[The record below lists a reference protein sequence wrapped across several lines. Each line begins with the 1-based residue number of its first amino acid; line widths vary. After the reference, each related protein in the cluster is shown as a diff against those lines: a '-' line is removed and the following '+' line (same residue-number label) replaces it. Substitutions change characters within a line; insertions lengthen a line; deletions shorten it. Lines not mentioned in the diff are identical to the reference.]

1 MRKILASF
9 FLRKTDNWKFWM
21 LLALLVKGTFFCF
34 LLYAN
39 NVHTYAGFWG
49 VTAAD
54 SHDYIA
60 PIENLVAKGEY
71 MPDHRMPGY
80 GIIYLPLF
88 LFFTKTVALNVL
100 IMIQCFAAAVSVYLL
115 AMIAKYLFQSDKYFY
130 LVYYLF
136 LTNIYLNF
144 YDHLLLTESFTC
156 SFLIIAVYFF
166 IRALLEKKNVFYFL
180 SGIFLTDVVFLRPVF
195 FPLFFLFLFVLVWE
209 YLPRLKKTAYP
220 LLFFLIP
227 FFISES
233 MWVLHNYKKHN
244 RIQLL
249 MDAFLPGE
257 LNENYYRPCLE
268 FCQSWGGNYIWWKEG
283 TPIRWFGV
291 GVIDNDSSLIS
302 LIQKEKIK
310 IPKTIYTSKFN
321 EDSLVKLRSLI
332 SEIKKEENISP
343 WSSQRIKNE
352 NLIKSTLD
360 TYSQSIKKENPFV
373 YYIKSRINYCKYFF
387 LTTRSNNPFAIYK
400 NIIANMLKR
409 LELFNYLFI
418 LITGMIGIILL
429 TKACQRNLLLLIAI
443 GIPIYTMVIH
453 PIVLRLIE
461 NRYFM
466 PAYSFLIL
474 SSAYCIVN
482 IYNLL
487 YKSKNKVKNY

>member
-1 MRKILASF
+1 MRKTLASF

-21 LLALLVKGTFFCF
+21 LLALFVKGVFFCF
-34 LLYAN
+34 LLYGN
-39 NVHTYAGFWG
+39 TIHTYPGFWG
-49 VTAAD
+49 ATGAD
-54 SHDYIA
+54 THDYLA
-60 PIENLVAKGEY
+60 PIENLITKGEY

-80 GIIYLPLF
+80 GIIYLPLL

-100 IMIQCFAAAVSVYLL
+100 IIIQCFAAAVSVYLL
-115 AMIAKYLFQSDKYFY
+115 ALIAKYLFHSAKYFY

-136 LTNIYLNF
+136 LTSIYFNF
-144 YDHLLLTESFTC
+144 YDHFLLTESFTC

-166 IRALLEKKNVFYFL
+166 VRALLDEKNAFYFL
-180 SGIFLTDVVFLRPVF
+180 SGIFLTEVVFLRPVF
-195 FPLFFLFLFVLVWE
+195 LPLFFLFLSVIVWE
-209 YLPRLKKTAYP
+209 SLPRFKKTAYP

-244 RIQLL
+244 RVQLL

-291 GVIDNDSSLIS
+291 GVNETDTSLIN
-302 LIQKEKIK
+302 LIKKEKIK
-310 IPKTIYTSKFN
+310 IPEYIYTSKFN

-332 SEIKKEENISP
+332 SEIKKEETIIP
-343 WSSQRIKNE
+343 WSSQRTKNE

-360 TYSQSIKKENPFV
+360 TYTQSINKENPFV

-387 LTTRSNNPFAIYK
+387 LTTRANNPFAINK
-400 NIIANMLKR
+400 NTLAKILKR
-409 LELFNYLFI
+409 LELFYYLFI
-418 LITGMIGIILL
+418 LITGMIGIVLL
-429 TKACQRNLLLLIAI
+429 IKACHRNLLVLIAI
-443 GIPIYTMVIH
+443 GIPIYTIVIH

-466 PAYSFLIL
+466 PSYSFLIL

-487 YKSKNKVKNY
+487 NKSKNKVKNN